1 MSGDP
6 GRDDQ
11 PRLHTRPGRAWAAT
25 LRRIEYVRHSRL
37 ARRVEAADVIN
48 QGLLLAAVLLLCF
61 LPFLLVIESLSGRN
75 NASGFISRFGLTG
88 EAAHAVELALT
99 SPTPP
104 STAVDG
110 LSWVFFI
117 LFGIATAGAIQE
129 LYGRVFDV
137 KGRGLRDT
145 PRRLVW
151 LVAALGVSFTGAWTQ
166 PWLDRVGGPGLVS
179 IAALPAATAFWWF
192 SMWLLLAGKL
202 GWRELFPSALATGIC
217 WLGMVIVFR
226 LTLSSTITS
235 NYGKYGSA
243 GVVFAIMTLLIAIGV
258 VIVLGALLG
267 VAWRERQ
274 KHQPDSSAARA
285 ELMAGK
291 SSCSRAVGQPSEL
304 ATRRILTIRAADG
317 TTWPEM

>member
-1 MSGDP
+1 
-6 GRDDQ
+6 
-11 PRLHTRPGRAWAAT
+11 
-25 LRRIEYVRHSRL
+25 
-37 ARRVEAADVIN
+37 
-48 QGLLLAAVLLLCF
+48 
-61 LPFLLVIESLSGRN
+61 
-75 NASGFISRFGLTG
+75 
-88 EAAHAVELALT
+88 
-99 SPTPP
+99 
-104 STAVDG
+104 
-110 LSWVFFI
+110 
-117 LFGIATAGAIQE
+117 
-129 LYGRVFDV
+129 
-137 KGRGLRDT
+137 
-145 PRRLVW
+145 
-151 LVAALGVSFTGAWTQ
+151 
-166 PWLDRVGGPGLVS
+166 
-179 IAALPAATAFWWF
+179 
-192 SMWLLLAGKL
+192 
-202 GWRELFPSALATGIC
+202 
-217 WLGMVIVFR
+217 MVIVFR